1 MTTRVLLAALLAFS
15 ALPVLAQQP
24 AKCQLVKIAEWP
36 IKIINNHPILEGTIN
51 GKKVGVL
58 LDTGAYASSMTKASA
73 DKLDVPTRPTN
84 EIASGFGGSSRVFL
98 TTLEEVKLGE
108 AVRKNWRVRVVGERP
123 IPNVDFILGDDFFKL
138 VDLEFDYAK
147 GVVRVFQPENC
158 KTSFLGYW
166 DPNAQVV
173 ERENEDKIVVPIKLN
188 GRSGRAMLDSGAS
201 TSIVAL
207 SFAED
212 VGIRKDSPGV
222 MAASCSGGIGGAV
235 NRNWVARFDS
245 VSIGNEVI
253 RDAQLR
259 VQDYTTDMGGGRRTP
274 PDMFLGTDFLKSH
287 RVYVA
292 RSQDKVYFSYT
303 GGVVFPAMPSL
314 ECDERTAGK
323 SPAEALAAYNQAI
336 AANPNDTKALM
347 QRASLRRQAN
357 EISGAISDLDTVIQ
371 IEPRNGVA
379 LAMRSSLRA
388 QVKDIDGSLADSE
401 AAIAVG
407 QRSAPMYASRGAMFR
422 SKGNCERAIVEFEE
436 ALKIDPNLQ
445 SAQRGRD
452 ACRKGEAKS
461 E

>member
-1 MTTRVLLAALLAFS
+1 
-15 ALPVLAQQP
+15 
-24 AKCQLVKIAEWP
+24 
-36 IKIINNHPILEGTIN
+36 
-51 GKKVGVL
+51 
-58 LDTGAYASSMTKASA
+58 
-73 DKLDVPTRPTN
+73 
-84 EIASGFGGSSRVFL
+84 
-98 TTLEEVKLGE
+98 
-108 AVRKNWRVRVVGERP
+108 VRVVGERP

-158 KTSFLGYW
+158 KKSFLGYW

-173 ERENEDKIVVPIKLN
+173 ERENEDKIVIPIKVN
-188 GRSGRAMLDSGAS
+188 GRAGRAMLDSGAS

-222 MAASCSGGIGGAV
+222 IAASCSGGIGGAV

-245 VSIGNEVI
+245 VSIGNEVV

-259 VQDYTTDMGGGRRTP
+259 VQDYTTDMGGSRRPP

-303 GGVVFPAMPSL
+303 GGQVFPTVAGP
-314 ECDERTAGK
+314 ECDERMANK
-323 SPAEALAAYNQAI
+323 SPKEALAAYDEAI
-336 AANPNDTKALM
+336 KANPNDAKALL
-347 QRASLRRQAN
+347 QRAQLRLGEKDIQNALP
-357 EISGAISDLDTVIQ
+357 DLDAVVR
-371 IEPRNGVA
+371 IEPTNGVA
-379 LAMRSSLRA
+379 LAMRSSVRA
-388 QVKDIDGSLADSE
+388 QMKDIDGSLADSD
-401 AAIAVG
+401 AAIAQG
-407 QRSAPMYASRGAMFR
+407 IHTAPMHASRGGMFR
-422 SKGNCERAIVEFEE
+422 SRGNCERALVEFEE

-452 ACRKGEAKS
+452 ACRAGAKKGE
-461 E
+461 

>member
-1 MTTRVLLAALLAFS
+1 
-15 ALPVLAQQP
+15 
-24 AKCQLVKIAEWP
+24 
-36 IKIINNHPILEGTIN
+36 
-51 GKKVGVL
+51 VGVL

-73 DKLDVPTRPTN
+73 DKLDIPTRPTN
-84 EIASGFGGSSRVFL
+84 EIVAGFGGTSRVFL

-108 AVRKNWRVRVVGERP
+108 AVRKNWRVRVIGERP

-158 KTSFLGYW
+158 KKSFLGYW
-166 DPNAQVV
+166 DPNAQVI
-173 ERENEDKIVVPIKLN
+173 ERENEDKIVVPIKVN
-188 GRSGRAMLDSGAS
+188 GRAGRAMLDSGAS
-201 TSIVAL
+201 SSIVAL

-222 MAASCSGGIGGAV
+222 TAASCSGGIGGAV
-235 NRNWVARFDS
+235 NRNWLARFDS
-245 VSIGNEVI
+245 ISIGDEVI

-259 VQDYTTDMGGGRRTP
+259 VQDYTTDMGGSRRPP

-303 GGVVFPAMPSL
+303 GGVVFPAMPSV

-323 SPAEALAAYNQAI
+323 SPAEALAAYDQAI

-347 QRASLRRQAN
+347 QRASLRLQAR
-357 EISGAISDLDTVIQ
+357 ESAGALADLDAVIKL
-371 IEPRNGVA
+371 EPANGVA
-379 LAMRSSLRA
+379 LAMRSSVRA
-388 QVKDIDGSLADSE
+388 QLKDIDGSLADSD
-401 AAIAVG
+401 AAIAQG
-407 QRSAPMYASRGAMFR
+407 IHTAPMHSSRGAMFR
-422 SKGNCERAIVEFEE
+422 SRGNCERAIVEFEE
-436 ALKIDPNLQ
+436 ALRIDPNLQ

-452 ACRKGEAKS
+452 ACRAGAKKS